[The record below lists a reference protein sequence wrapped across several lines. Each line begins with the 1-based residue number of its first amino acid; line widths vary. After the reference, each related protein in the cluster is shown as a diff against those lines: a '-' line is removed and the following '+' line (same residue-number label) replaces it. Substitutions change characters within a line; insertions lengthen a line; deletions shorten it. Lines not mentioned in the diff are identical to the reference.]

1 MDTIAHMLTKIRN
14 ANMKSKDYVDIDSS
28 KMKQNII
35 KLLKEEGFIKG
46 YKYIENNKQGVVR
59 VYLKYGPN
67 KEKIINSIKKISK
80 PSRKVYM
87 GSTEITKVRS
97 GLGIVII
104 STSKGIMS
112 DKKAKELKIGGE
124 AICEVW

>member
-14 ANMKSKDYVDIDSS
+14 ANMKSKDYVDIASS

-46 YKYIENNKQGVVR
+46 YKYIENNKQGVIR

-67 KEKIINSIKKISK
+67 KEKIIGSIKRISK

-87 GSTEITKVRS
+87 ASNEIPKVKS
-97 GLGIVII
+97 GLGVILL
-104 STSKGIMS
+104 STSKGIMT
-112 DKKAKELKIGGE
+112 DKKAKEMKIGGE
-124 AICEVW
+124 AICEIW

>member
-14 ANMKSKDYVDIDSS
+14 ANMKSKDYVDIASS

-35 KLLKEEGFIKG
+35 KLMKEEGFIKG
-46 YKYIENNKQGVVR
+46 YKYIENNKQGVIR

-67 KEKIINSIKKISK
+67 KEKIIGSIKRISK

-87 GSTEITKVRS
+87 ATDEIPKVKS
-97 GLGIVII
+97 GLGVILL
-104 STSKGIMS
+104 STSKGIMT
-112 DKKAKELKIGGE
+112 DKKAKEMKIG
-124 AICEVW
+124 